1 MAKLLLFVAAAALL
15 ACASAFSVSK
25 FDGALNR
32 GLRARGFLGDEVGAP
47 DPQFFDQAVDHF
59 SGIDLRKFQ
68 QKFYVNATWCAVCSQ
83 SRLQWHSVSAHS
95 QVDTWQS
102 YFLW

>member
-68 QKFYVNATWCAVCSQ
+68 QKFYVNATWCAVSSQ
-83 SRLQWHSVSAHS
+83 SDCNGNVSAHS